1 MASGFNGGDV
11 ASRYSSSCLRTPPK
25 QLRVSTRGRR
35 KRSAAVGGEQA
46 DCVLPASECGRP
58 VEMCGSRASSA
69 TLALPRRLEAAPDG
83 KWTCGEQLDKFR
95 GSFSAFASSW
105 TGLSHVNKL
114 KAAIVFHSFLFN
126 MCAVRT

>member
-1 MASGFNGGDV
+1 MASRFNGGDA

-46 DCVLPASECGRP
+46 DCVLPASERGRP
-58 VEMCGSRASSA
+58 VETCGSRASSA

-83 KWTCGEQLDKFR
+83 KWTCGEQLDKFM
-95 GSFSAFASSW
+95 GLFSTFVSSW
-105 TGLSHVNKL
+105 SRL
-114 KAAIVFHSFLFN
+114 A
-126 MCAVRT
+126 